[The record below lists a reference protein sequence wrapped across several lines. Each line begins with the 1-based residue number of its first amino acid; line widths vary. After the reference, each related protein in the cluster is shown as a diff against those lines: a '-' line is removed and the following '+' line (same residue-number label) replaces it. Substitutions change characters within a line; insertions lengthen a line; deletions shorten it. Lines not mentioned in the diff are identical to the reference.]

1 MQKPQ
6 ANKATNRGTKEET
19 VTERQRGREREEMQ
33 TKCGNTKHKNQL
45 NYWQLRESPLNSA
58 RQLCGTHT
66 YTQNKYIVYTFI
78 YMVYWYCIGSG
89 STSPSL
95 SLSLSLSLSC

>member
-19 VTERQRGREREEMQ
+19 QREGRERKEMQ

-58 RQLCGTHT
+58 RQLCGTH
-66 YTQNKYIVYTFI
+66 I
-78 YMVYWYCIGSG
+78 Y
-89 STSPSL
+89 L
-95 SLSLSLSLSC
+95 K